1 MLYIGDDME
10 RHYTLKEASKILGVT
25 VKTLQNWDKQ
35 GKIRVVR
42 TVGGRRRIPESEIR
56 RILGIQEKRK
66 IIGYAR
72 VSSRTQKDDLN
83 RQVRTIK
90 EFAKEKGWDIEI
102 LKDIGSGLNEKRKN
116 YQKLLKMVTNKE
128 VSKVIIT
135 YPDRLT
141 RFGFETLKTLFQA
154 FGTEIIVINGE
165 LQKEPREE
173 LIEDLITIISHFAG
187 KLYGMRS
194 HKYKEV
200 MKNAK
205 QLFQE

>member
-1 MLYIGDDME
+1 ME

-42 TVGGRRRIPESEIR
+42 TVGGRRRIPESEIK
-56 RILGIQEKRK
+56 RILGIQEERK
-66 IIGYAR
+66 TIGYAR

-83 RQVRTIK
+83 RQVQTIK

-102 LKDIGSGLNEKRKN
+102 LKDIGSGLNEKRKD

-135 YPDRLT
+135 YSDRLT

-173 LIEDLITIISHFAG
+173 LIEDLIAIISHFAG

-194 HKYKEV
+194 RKYEEV
-200 MKNAK
+200 VENAK

>member
-1 MLYIGDDME
+1 ME

-42 TVGGRRRIPESEIR
+42 TVGGRRRIPESEIK
-56 RILGIQEKRK
+56 RILGIQEERK

-83 RQVRTIK
+83 RQVQTIK

-187 KLYGMRS
+187 KLYGRRS

-200 MKNAK
+200 VKNAK